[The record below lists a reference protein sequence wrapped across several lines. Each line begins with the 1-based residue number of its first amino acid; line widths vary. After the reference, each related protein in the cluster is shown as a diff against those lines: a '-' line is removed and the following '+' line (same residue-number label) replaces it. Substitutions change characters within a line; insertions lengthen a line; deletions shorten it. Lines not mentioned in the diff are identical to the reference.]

1 MPSNTG
7 PFGDAFAPPYD
18 DPYVVTSGSTTG
30 SSESL
35 ADVQPPNDQA
45 AEKAVLGAMLLS
57 KDLPPLMHQ
66 IVRAEDFYTPAH
78 GRIYDAIIKLSSNE
92 EPADAVTVA
101 DQLEK
106 DGELERIGGRPYL
119 HTLIESV
126 PSPASGPYYAQIVAE
141 KALLRRLI
149 DAGMR
154 ITSYGY
160 AATEGMEVEEMV
172 NRAQAEIYSVTEQ
185 RRTEDYK
192 SLDEVLVLSLIHI

>member
-18 DPYVVTSGSTTG
+18 DPYAVTSGSTTG

-78 GRIYDAIIKLSSNE
+78 GRISVSYTHL
-92 EPADAVTVA
+92 
-101 DQLEK
+101 
-106 DGELERIGGRPYL
+106 
-119 HTLIESV
+119 TLPTI
-126 PSPASGPYYAQIVAE
+126 
-141 KALLRRLI
+141 LR
-149 DAGMR
+149 
-154 ITSYGY
+154 
-160 AATEGMEVEEMV
+160 V
-172 NRAQAEIYSVTEQ
+172 
-185 RRTEDYK
+185 
-192 SLDEVLVLSLIHI
+192 